1 MYLKESLAKRSSL
14 FLAIYASIFLFI
26 TYTCTYA
33 LRKPFTAA
41 LYEGDYLWG
50 FDAKLL
56 YVMAQIIGY
65 ACSKFIG
72 VRILPGMKKNQR
84 ALYSIGLMSFSEI
97 MLIGFGYFSLALKV
111 VCIFLSGIPLGMI
124 WGILFS
130 YIEGRRISEILNV
143 GVSVTLIISSGIV
156 KSIGQFVLDT
166 FHVTE
171 YWMPAI
177 TGALC
182 YPIMILSVLFL
193 NQIPEPNEIDKIQR
207 TERQP
212 MSKAECIDFLRK
224 FFSGIVLLVIFYSAL
239 TIFRELRDS
248 FAADIWKELDVKGAM
263 IFTQTEIPITIV
275 VLGLML
281 MLYFIK
287 SNRWAVNSIY
297 IMSMIGGGL
306 MIISTILFTL
316 HILSPIWWMVI
327 SGLGMYLG
335 YIPFSFLI
343 DRLIASLKII
353 STMVFLLYLADS
365 FGYLGTAIVFI
376 IKNFSEITISW
387 TNMLIYMAYISG
399 GIAMISIYFIFRYFR
414 RQIVQVVNKE
424 KLEIKEND

>member
-1 MYLKESLAKRSSL
+1 MHFKKTLAKKSPF
-14 FLAIYASIFLFI
+14 FLALYASIFLFI

-33 LRKPFTAA
+33 LRKPFTAG
-41 LYEGDYLWG
+41 LYEGDSLWG

-84 ALYSIGLMSFSEI
+84 ALYSISLMTFSEI
-97 MLIGFGYFSLALKV
+97 MLIGFGALPPSFKV
-111 VCIFLSGIPLGMI
+111 ISIFLSGMPLGMI

-143 GVSVTLIISSGIV
+143 GISVTLIISSGIV

-171 YWMPAI
+171 YWMPAL

-182 YPIMILSVLFL
+182 YPIMVASVLLL

-207 TERQP
+207 TERVP
-212 MSKAECIDFLRK
+212 MSKSECIDFLRK
-224 FFSGIVLLVIFYSAL
+224 FFPGIILLIIFYSAL
-239 TIFRELRDS
+239 TVFRELRDS
-248 FAADIWKELDVKGAM
+248 FAADVWKELHIEGAM
-263 IFTQTEIPITIV
+263 IFTQTEIPITIII
-275 VLGLML
+275 LGLML
-281 MLYFIK
+281 MLYFIQ

-297 IMSMIGGGL
+297 VMSMIGGFI
-306 MIISTILFTL
+306 MICSTILFTNN
-316 HILSPIWWMVI
+316 IISPIWWMII

-376 IKNFSEITISW
+376 IKNFSELTISW
-387 TNMLIYMAYISG
+387 TNMLIHMAYISG
-399 GIAMISIYFIFRYFR
+399 SIAMISIFFIFRYFR
-414 RQIVQVVNKE
+414 RQIIQVVNQE

>member
-1 MYLKESLAKRSSL
+1 MSLKNSLAQKSSI
-14 FLAIYASIFLFI
+14 FIAIYASIFLFI

-33 LRKPFTAA
+33 LRKPFTAG
-41 LYEGDYLWG
+41 LYEGDSLWG

-84 ALYSIGLMSFSEI
+84 ALYSIGLMTFSEI
-97 MLIGFGYFSLALKV
+97 MLIGFGAFPPTFKIIS
-111 VCIFLSGIPLGMI
+111 IFLSGMPLGMI

-166 FHVTE
+166 FHVSE
-171 YWMPAI
+171 YWMPAL

-182 YPIMILSVLFL
+182 YPVMITSVFLL
-193 NQIPEPNEIDKIQR
+193 NQIPEPNEIDKVQR
-207 TERQP
+207 TERVP
-212 MSKAECIDFLRK
+212 MSKAECMDFLRK
-224 FFSGIVLLVIFYSAL
+224 FFPGIVLLIIFYSAL
-239 TIFRELRDS
+239 TVFRELRDS
-248 FAADIWKELDVKGAM
+248 FAADIWKELHIEGAM
-263 IFTQTEIPITIV
+263 IFTKTEIPITII
-275 VLGLML
+275 VLALML
-281 MLYFIK
+281 MLYFVK
-287 SNRWAVNSIY
+287 SNRWAVNTIY
-297 IMSMIGGGL
+297 IMSMIGGFL
-306 MIISTILFTL
+306 MISSTILYTNN
-316 HILSPIWWMVI
+316 ILSPIWWMII

-365 FGYLGTAIVFI
+365 FGYLGTAIVFV
-376 IKNFSEITISW
+376 IKNFSEFSISW
-387 TNMLIYMAYISG
+387 TNMLIYMAYLSG
-399 GIAMISIYFIFRYFR
+399 SIAIISIYFIFRYFR
-414 RQIVQVVNKE
+414 KQIVLVINQENTNKE
-424 KLEIKEND
+424 K

>member
-1 MYLKESLAKRSSL
+1 
-14 FLAIYASIFLFI
+14 
-26 TYTCTYA
+26 
-33 LRKPFTAA
+33 
-41 LYEGDYLWG
+41 
-50 FDAKLL
+50 
-56 YVMAQIIGY
+56 
-65 ACSKFIG
+65 
-72 VRILPGMKKNQR
+72 
-84 ALYSIGLMSFSEI
+84 
-97 MLIGFGYFSLALKV
+97 
-111 VCIFLSGIPLGMI
+111 
-124 WGILFS
+124 
-130 YIEGRRISEILNV
+130 
-143 GVSVTLIISSGIV
+143 
-156 KSIGQFVLDT
+156 
-166 FHVTE
+166 
-171 YWMPAI
+171 MPAI

-212 MSKAECIDFLRK
+212 MRKAECIDFLRK

>member
-1 MYLKESLAKRSSL
+1 MPLKDLLAKKSSI
-14 FLAIYASIFLFI
+14 FLAVYASIFLFI

-33 LRKPFTAA
+33 FRKPFTAG
-41 LYEGDYLWG
+41 LYEGDTLWG

-72 VRILPGMKKNQR
+72 VRILPGMQKHQR
-84 ALYSIGLMSFSEI
+84 ALYSIGLMTFSEI
-97 MLIGFGYFSLALKV
+97 MLIGFGCFPPSLKV
-111 VCIFLSGIPLGMI
+111 IVIFLSGMPLGMI

-143 GVSVTLIISSGIV
+143 GISVTLIISSGIV

-166 FHVTE
+166 FHVSE
-171 YWMPAI
+171 YWMPAL

-182 YPIMILSVLFL
+182 YPIMIASVLL
-193 NQIPEPNEIDKIQR
+193 LHQIPEPNEVDKVQR
-207 TERQP
+207 TERAP
-212 MSKAECIDFLRK
+212 MSKAECVDFLHK
-224 FFSGIVLLVIFYSAL
+224 FFPGIALLVIFYSAL
-239 TIFRELRDS
+239 TVFRELRDS
-248 FAADIWKELDVKGAM
+248 FAADIWKELHIEGAM
-263 IFTQTEIPITIV
+263 VFTQTEIPITII
-275 VLGLML
+275 VLGLMF

-297 IMSMIGGGL
+297 MMSMIGGIL
-306 MIISTILFTL
+306 MIGSTIMFTNHL
-316 HILSPIWWMVI
+316 ISPIWWMII

-376 IKNFSEITISW
+376 VKNFSEFNISW
-387 TNMLIYMAYISG
+387 TNMLVHMAYISG
-399 GIAMISIYFIFRYFR
+399 SIAIVSIYFIFRYFR
-414 RQIVQVVNKE
+414 KQIVQVVNQE